1 MMGFVYFAD
10 ISAATEFVS
19 QLMLQLDE
27 YYGGLD
33 RLRNA
38 I

>member
-1 MMGFVYFAD
+1 MIGFVYFAN
-10 ISAATEFVS
+10 IFAATEFVS

-33 RLRNA
+33 RSRNA